1 MTVVDRKQDSAG
13 EDSHGQAGGRSAST
27 TTAPVLNPLAGM
39 TNEEVLADAD
49 AFVRE
54 NGLVEHRDVFRKGAL
69 VAKTQNEVGAYES
82 IAELTEDDKAVLR
95 HEDGHK
101 WRSSPPMLYLLCA
114 LCAGCAV
121 VQGMDQTVI
130 NGAQA
135 FYFREFQITDRLV
148 QGLVNGSP
156 YAAAALV
163 GCWLNAPLNKR
174 AGRRGTIAFS
184 CFLAFVTALWQA
196 CSVHWLCFLVARFV
210 LGLAVGAKS
219 STTPVYA
226 AECAPK
232 NIRGA
237 LTMMWQMWTAFGIML
252 GFAVSLAFQ
261 HLDVLGTDSQ
271 WRWMIGVTAVP
282 PMVVGLLVYRMPESP
297 RWHMERKEFARA
309 FKSLSVL
316 RKHDIQAAR
325 DMYLAYKLLA
335 VGEGAKGGQSLLKEF
350 FTVRRNRRAAQSAW
364 FCMLTRHRRRAAHA
378 AVLRRW
384 VASPPPPSL
393 RPAAD
398 GMPVTDGERFHPP
411 LLTCRLPPV
420 NVIAYYSTKIFV
432 DAGYSA
438 ETAMLVSFGS
448 GVCNFL
454 GALPAVFTIDR
465 YGRRQLLLF
474 TFPVM
479 AVFLF
484 WTGSS
489 FLIEEK
495 HTRLA
500 SVAASLYGFMILYS
514 PGLGPVPFTYSA
526 EAFPLHIRALGMS
539 SATAITWAFN
549 FLISFTWPEM
559 MDKFTAMG
567 GFYWYAGWNV
577 VGWVFTYF
585 LLPET
590 KGRTLEELDSVFS
603 VRNRDHARYYM
614 RKLDRFFRRL
624 LGRDVKALAPLYAT
638 ESRTGSE
645 AGKPQSA

>member
-364 FCMLTRHRRRAAHA
+364 FCMLMQQFC
-378 AVLRRW
+378 
-384 VASPPPPSL
+384 
-393 RPAAD
+393 
-398 GMPVTDGERFHPP
+398 G
-411 LLTCRLPPV
+411 V

-645 AGKPQSA
+645 VGKPQSA